1 MLKLN
6 SLNDKEKI
14 MIKKLAVY
22 LGASSD
28 AKPQY
33 KKDAAQVGEWM
44 VNNNLELVY
53 GGSGVG
59 LMKILSDTI
68 LDNGGKVHGVITSQL
83 NNRGTTN
90 TRLKNL
96 DIVDTMDE
104 RKLEMMNDADGMM
117 AIPGGIGTLEEISQA
132 ISWITLGNNAKPVA
146 FYNYNNFYDGLH
158 DQILHMHHEGFLE
171 KRYVDA
177 ICFSDN
183 LDEILNFMNSY
194 QVPIR
199 RNF

>member
-1 MLKLN
+1 
-6 SLNDKEKI
+6 
-14 MIKKLAVY
+14 
-22 LGASSD
+22 
-28 AKPQY
+28 
-33 KKDAAQVGEWM
+33 
-44 VNNNLELVY
+44 
-53 GGSGVG
+53 
-59 LMKILSDTI
+59 
-68 LDNGGKVHGVITSQL
+68 
-83 NNRGTTN
+83 
-90 TRLKNL
+90 
-96 DIVDTMDE
+96 MDE